1 MAENGVLK
9 TQLDNGLTVV
19 LKEMHHAP
27 VASFWVWYK
36 VGSRNEIPGITGS
49 AHWVEHMMFKGT
61 ETFPGEEMDRAVSRV
76 GGRRNAFTWMDYTA
90 YFQTVPSQHIDL
102 ALRIE
107 SDRMVNTVMSE
118 EATESE
124 RTVILS
130 ERHMYENR
138 PTFLLFEELQ
148 ATAFRVHPYHH
159 ETIGDEVDLVSMSR
173 DDLYE
178 FYRRYYAPN
187 NATIVAV
194 GDFDSAELLEK
205 IEAKFGGLDSAE
217 PPDSITR
224 QEPPQRGERQTTV
237 RGPGDTT
244 YLVYA
249 YKAPNAEHPDYF
261 PLALLNAAF
270 SGGGSVGNF
279 GGGTTNKSSRL
290 YEALVNQGLAVGTQ
304 GSMSPTKDPF
314 LFYIIAVASPGVA
327 IDDLEVAMDAEIDR
341 LGSEPLT
348 QDELDKAIKRTKV
361 AFIRASESITSQA
374 RMMGMAETV
383 MDDYGWFDKAIEQL
397 EQVTLEDIERVRA
410 QYLRR
415 DNRTVAR
422 YLPQTA

>member
-1 MAENGVLK
+1 MADNGVLK

-27 VASFWVWYK
+27 VASFWVWYN

-61 ETFPGEEMDRAVSRV
+61 ETMPGEQMDRAVSRI
-76 GGRRNAFTWMDYTA
+76 GGQRNAFTWMDYTA
-90 YFQTVPSQHIDL
+90 YYQTVPSAHIDL
-102 ALRIE
+102 ALDIE
-107 SDRMVNTVMSE
+107 SDRMVNTIMSE

-159 ETIGDEVDLVSMSR
+159 ETIGDEVDLISMNR

-194 GDFDSAELLEK
+194 GDFDSADLLGK

-217 PPDSITR
+217 PPTPITR
-224 QEPPQRGERQTTV
+224 IEPPQRGERQTTV

-244 YLVYA
+244 YLIYA

-290 YEALVNQGLAVGTQ
+290 YESLVSNELAVAVQ

-314 LFYIIAVASPGVA
+314 LLNVIAVARPGVS

-341 LGSEPLT
+341 LGTEPLT
-348 QDELDKAIKRTKV
+348 QKELDKAIKRTKV
-361 AFIRASESITSQA
+361 TFIRAGESITAQA

-383 MDDYGWFDKAIEQL
+383 MGDYDWFNKAVDKL

-410 QYLRR
+410 EYLRR
-415 DNRTVAR
+415 DNRTVGR
-422 YLPQTA
+422 YLPV

>member
-1 MAENGVLK
+1 MANNGVLK

-76 GGRRNAFTWMDYTA
+76 GGQRNAFTSRDYTA
-90 YFQTVPSQHIDL
+90 YYQTMPSEYLDISLQ
-102 ALRIE
+102 IE
-107 SDRMVNTVMSE
+107 SDRMVNTIMSE

-138 PTFLLFEELQ
+138 PTFLLFEELH

-159 ETIGDEVDLVSMSR
+159 EVIGDEVDLVSMSR
-173 DDLYE
+173 DDLYA

-194 GDFDSAELLEK
+194 GDFDSAELLGK
-205 IEAKFGGLDSAE
+205 IEGLFGGLESAE
-217 PPDSITR
+217 PPKPVTR
-224 QEPPQRGERQTTV
+224 TEPPQRGERQTTV

-270 SGGGSVGNF
+270 TGGSSVGNF

-290 YEALVNQGLAVGTQ
+290 YEALVSTGIAVAVQGGL
-304 GSMSPTKDPF
+304 SPSKDPL
-314 LFYIIAVASPGVA
+314 LFSVIGVASPGVA
-327 IDDLEVAMDAEIDR
+327 IGDLEVAMDAEIDR
-341 LGSEPLT
+341 LETDPLT
-348 QDELDKAIKRTKV
+348 QAELDKALKRTKV
-361 AFIRASESITSQA
+361 SFIRASESITAQA

-383 MDDYGWFDKAIEQL
+383 MGDYSWFDAAVEKL

-422 YLPQTA
+422 YLPQ